1 MAINTGKVIAG
12 GLLTGLVLNLF
23 DITENMTVFAAE
35 NEAMLKRL
43 NLNPAIATDF
53 SYAIPWIVVDFV
65 MGLVVVFTYAGLRP
79 RFGAGSEDSHHRGI
93 RPVARRHVRALR
105 IHVDG
110 RVHPIDDDQGL
121 AAFPRNVAIASVV
134 GAWVYKE

>member
-79 RFGAGSEDSHHRGI
+79 RFGPGPKTAIIAASILWLAVTSVLFGFTSMGVFTQSMMIKGSLLSL
-93 RPVARRHVRALR
+93 V
-105 IHVDG
+105 
-110 RVHPIDDDQGL
+110 
-121 AAFPRNVAIASVV
+121 NVVIASVV
-134 GAWVYKE
+134 GAWVYTE